1 MAQTDARRHS
11 LSGNRAGVG
20 LPAGP
25 LLVKPGIM
33 KLRPSLVLLSLAA
46 PANAQSVFG
55 DALGDAIK
63 NAMVWDV
70 PDYFKCNKNLL
81 ATANATGNNIHARK
95 PSFTCIS
102 HAWLH

>member
-1 MAQTDARRHS
+1 M
-11 LSGNRAGVG
+11 
-20 LPAGP
+20 
-25 LLVKPGIM
+25 LVKPGIM
-33 KLRPSLVLLSLAA
+33 KLRPCLVLLSLAE
-46 PANAQSVFG
+46 SVFG

>member
-1 MAQTDARRHS
+1 MAQTKRTHS
-11 LSGNRAGVG
+11 RIHSAQVFG

-25 LLVKPGIM
+25 LLVKPRIM

-63 NAMVWDV
+63 NAIVWDV